1 MAYAFA
7 PRSLNGPTPELIL
20 RSVQPFQAVN
30 EFGEVAPPL
39 SLSFLPRTTLALNKD
54 TGLSGRGLQAHR
66 SRSQGA
72 TTSHSAIFARI
83 FSRGIAM
90 GRSGVTGMACL
101 PSFSRDWHARTM
113 CCRRGAGLLVARH
126 SMRGWTCSPDPAS
139 CRCRTLAQA
148 TRQEDL

>member
-1 MAYAFA
+1 MWRMHLPPQSEWTNARAHTALCAAFSSSERVR
-7 PRSLNGPTPELIL
+7 RSC
-20 RSVQPFQAVN
+20 A
-30 EFGEVAPPL
+30 
-39 SLSFLPRTTLALNKD
+39 TTIVVVPATHTVALNKD

-83 FSRGIAM
+83 FNRGIAL

-101 PSFSRDWHARTM
+101 PSLIGM
-113 CCRRGAGLLVARH
+113 RGRCAVVEEQDCWLLVVTH
-126 SMRGWTCSPDPAS
+126 GVRGWTCSPDPAS